1 LKAEKIFKSDNI
13 RVVMRIPN
21 RKHLDVNDEVDREE
35 LMKILKKE
43 WTSLALEVETAM
55 NIIRVDKSNQLREW
69 FP

>member
-43 WTSLALEVETAM
+43 WASLALEVETAM